1 MKKILMPM
9 VEAGSGHKMPALAVK
24 EALDRLY
31 PGLYEVRVVDFAK
44 ECGALRSDKA
54 IKGAWDIGLAHPML
68 ARLGYRLADTF
79 WPLSLRWP
87 SVAYPDFLA
96 HAVDYVRRYE
106 PDMIFST
113 NYITA
118 TVSALVK
125 KRLDIAIHVISFVT
139 DPFDAFGWWADPA
152 LDTICV
158 ASEEA
163 RSQLLAR
170 GIPASRIRVF
180 QFPIHRKFLAT
191 SADPEALKRQLGLR
205 PGVPTIL
212 TSEGGQGIGVI
223 SGYVLRLHELDF
235 PCNIISVCGRNETL
249 RTELVRLAAARP
261 SATNLVP
268 LGFVDNMHELLEIS
282 DLCVAKAGASTTF
295 EALLKG
301 VPIIFASWATYN
313 EKPNIDYCVDRGI
326 GWFAP
331 DFAAFKKTLDAV
343 LSGDE
348 LRGARQRIASLA
360 LHSGSD
366 DMARALHECAQ
377 TGEMPL

>member
-31 PGLYEVRVVDFAK
+31 PGSYEVRVIDFAK
-44 ECGALRSDKA
+44 ECGALKSDKA
-54 IKGAWDIGLAHPML
+54 IKGAWDIGLAHPLL
-68 ARLGYRLADTF
+68 ARFGYRLADTF
-79 WPLSLRWP
+79 WPLSLAWP
-87 SVAYPDFLA
+87 KVAYPDFLP
-96 HAVDYVRRYE
+96 HAADYVRQFE
-106 PDMIFST
+106 PDLIFST

-118 TVSALVK
+118 TISALVK
-125 KRLDIAIHVISFVT
+125 KRLRLDIPVMSFVT
-139 DPFDAFGWWADPA
+139 DPFDAFGWWVDPA
-152 LDTICV
+152 LDMICV
-158 ASEEA
+158 ASGEA
-163 RSQLLAR
+163 RAQLLAR
-170 GIPASRIRVF
+170 GIPASRTRVF
-180 QFPIHRKFLAT
+180 QFPIHRKFLAA
-191 SADPEALKRQLGLR
+191 SADPEALRQRLGLK

-223 SGYVLRLHELDF
+223 SGYVIKLHELGY
-235 PCNIISVCGRNETL
+235 PCNIVSVCGRNDAL
-249 RTELVRLAAARP
+249 RDELQRVAASKP

-268 LGFVDNMHELLEIS
+268 LGFVDNMHELLELS

-313 EKPNIDYCVDRGI
+313 EKPNIDFCTEHGI

-331 DFAAFKKTLDAV
+331 DFPAFRKTLDGLLAGEA
-343 LSGDE
+343 LDE
-348 LRGARQRIASLA
+348 AKRRIAALS

-366 DMARALHECAQ
+366 DIARYLHDCAENGGV
-377 TGEMPL
+377 TV